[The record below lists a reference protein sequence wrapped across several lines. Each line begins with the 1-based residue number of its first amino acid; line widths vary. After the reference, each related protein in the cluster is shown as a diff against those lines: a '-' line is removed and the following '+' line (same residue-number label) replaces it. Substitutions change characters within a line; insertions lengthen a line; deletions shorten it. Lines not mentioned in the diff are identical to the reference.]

1 MLGGGRG
8 VVSEEKTGERAK
20 GGQGGRAEGEQ
31 AKGSSFFQH
40 LRNAKN
46 EDNGV
51 GSCCLISCTKKGGR
65 HLGESKGRGKGVSSR
80 I

>member
-8 VVSEEKTGERAK
+8 VVSELKA
-20 GGQGGRAEGEQ
+20 GGRAEGGQGSRAEEEQ

-51 GSCCLISCTKKGGR
+51 GSCCLISWAEEGGR

>member
-1 MLGGGRG
+1 MLGVGRG
-8 VVSEEKTGERAK
+8 VVREGKTGARVE
-20 GGQGGRAEGEQ
+20 GGQGAEQ

-51 GSCCLISCTKKGGR
+51 GSCCLIS
-65 HLGESKGRGKGVSSR
+65 
-80 I
+80 